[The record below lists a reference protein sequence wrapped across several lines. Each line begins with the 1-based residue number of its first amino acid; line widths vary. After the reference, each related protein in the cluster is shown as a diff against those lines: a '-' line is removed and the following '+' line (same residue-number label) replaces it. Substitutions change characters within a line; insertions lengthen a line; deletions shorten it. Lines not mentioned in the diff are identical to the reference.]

1 MLSHLHITTLML
13 TLYFI
18 LHGFFIC
25 IQLTLGEDKAQI
37 TQNSQLVNQPLN
49 QPKQY
54 PQTFDRSS
62 QHITKGLCMH
72 IHMYKCVH

>member
-1 MLSHLHITTLML
+1 MYMCVVIRMTTLML

-18 LHGFFIC
+18 LHGFFIYAL
-25 IQLTLGEDKAQI
+25 LTLGEDKAQI

-54 PQTFDRSS
+54 PQTFDQSS
-62 QHITKGLCMH
+62 QHVTKGS
-72 IHMYKCVH
+72 CVHIRMYV